1 MVIHHLFT
9 LKQVIQIMKRFL
21 SSTLALLVLT
31 TLSLRAGS
39 DRVIQ
44 TKQLPKAAQL
54 FLAKHFAG
62 RTVSLAKEDRDF
74 SGTTYDVLLADGTEI
89 EFSSRGE
96 WKEVDGKR
104 TALPTSFIPAQIIN
118 ALRAQYAGES
128 IVQIERKRRGYQV
141 ELSSGLEVQF
151 DSRYQ
156 IVGYDD

>member
-1 MVIHHLFT
+1 
-9 LKQVIQIMKRFL
+9 MKRFL
-21 SSTLALLVLT
+21 SLTLALLVLT

-104 TALPTSFIPAQIIN
+104 TAIN
-118 ALRAQYAGES
+118 ALRAQHAGES
-128 IVQIERKRRGYQV
+128 IVQIERKRRGYKV

>member
-1 MVIHHLFT
+1 
-9 LKQVIQIMKRFL
+9 MKRFL
-21 SSTLALLVLT
+21 SLTLALLVLA

-44 TKQLPKAAQL
+44 TNQLPKAAQL
-54 FLAKHFAG
+54 FLAKHFVG

-96 WKEVDGKR
+96 WKDVDGKH

-118 ALRAQYAGES
+118 ALRAQHAGES
-128 IVQIERKRRGYQV
+128 IVQIERKRRGYKV
-141 ELSSGLEVQF
+141 ELGSGLEIQF

>member
-1 MVIHHLFT
+1 
-9 LKQVIQIMKRFL
+9 MKRFL
-21 SSTLALLVLT
+21 SLTLALLVLT

-89 EFSSRGE
+89 EFSSRGQ
-96 WKEVDGKR
+96 R
-104 TALPTSFIPAQIIN
+104 
-118 ALRAQYAGES
+118 AGES
-128 IVQIERKRRGYQV
+128 IVQIERKRRGYKV

>member
-1 MVIHHLFT
+1 
-9 LKQVIQIMKRFL
+9 MKRFL
-21 SSTLALLVLT
+21 SLTLALLVLT

-96 WKEVDGKR
+96 WKDVDGKH
-104 TALPTSFIPAQIIN
+104 TALRHSSP
-118 ALRAQYAGES
+118 LRS
-128 IVQIERKRRGYQV
+128 SMPCV
-141 ELSSGLEVQF
+141 LSMLASPSYRSSASAVAT
-151 DSRYQ
+151 R
-156 IVGYDD
+156 

>member
-1 MVIHHLFT
+1 
-9 LKQVIQIMKRFL
+9 MKRFL
-21 SSTLALLVLT
+21 SLTLALLVLT

-54 FLAKHFAG
+54 FLAQHFAG

-118 ALRAQYAGES
+118 ALRAQHTGES
-128 IVQIERKRRGYQV
+128 IVQIERKRRGYKV

>member
-21 SSTLALLVLT
+21 SLTLALLVLT

-74 SGTTYDVLLADGTEI
+74 STYDVLLADGTEI

-128 IVQIERKRRGYQV
+128 IVQIERKRRGYKV
-141 ELSSGLEVQF
+141 ELSSGLEIQF

>member
-1 MVIHHLFT
+1 
-9 LKQVIQIMKRFL
+9 MKRFL
-21 SSTLALLVLT
+21 SLTLALLVLA

-44 TKQLPKAAQL
+44 TKLLPKAAQL

-96 WKEVDGKR
+96 WKDVDGNR

-118 ALRAQYAGES
+118 AMLASPSYR
-128 IVQIERKRRGYQV
+128 
-141 ELSSGLEVQF
+141 SSASVVAT
-151 DSRYQ
+151 R
-156 IVGYDD
+156 

>member
-1 MVIHHLFT
+1 
-9 LKQVIQIMKRFL
+9 MKRFL
-21 SSTLALLVLT
+21 SLTLALLVLA
-31 TLSLRAGS
+31 TLSLHAGS

-44 TKQLPKAAQL
+44 TNQLPKAAQL

-62 RTVSLAKEDRDF
+62 RNVSLAKEDRDF

-96 WKEVDGKR
+96 WKDVDGKR

-118 ALRAQYAGES
+118 ALRAQHAGES
-128 IVQIERKRRGYQV
+128 IVQIERKRRGYKV

-151 DSRYQ
+151 DPRYQ